1 MTKTLNNVV
10 RGLSAKN
17 IPEFYVVIPA
27 RYASTRLPG
36 KPLLDIA
43 GRPMVAWVAE
53 RAKQS
58 GAKQVVI
65 ATDDNKI
72 LLAVEQLGYQ
82 ALMTRA
88 DHVSGT
94 DRIAEVALKQAWS
107 DDAIVV
113 NVQGDEPLIAP
124 SLIVEVATQLHNSQ
138 DAAMATAC
146 HAIQKKTDFLNP
158 NIVKVVLDEKSNAMY
173 FSRAPIPYPRDSFAE
188 IGLPD
193 NIPAYRHIGIYAY
206 RAKFLKQ
213 YASIQPSVLE
223 QIESLEQLRVL
234 HHGYKISVAVTN
246 NAPATGVDTQ
256 EDLDFVRSII
266 KWNPSLTTNNF
277 LRQPHS
283 PINFRKKAV
292 NVLALNS

>member
-10 RGLSAKN
+10 HGLSAKN

-94 DRIAEVALKQAWS
+94 DRIAEVALKQAWP
-107 DDAIVV
+107 DDVIVV
-113 NVQGDEPLIAP
+113 NVQGDEPLIEP

-188 IGLPD
+188 IGLQD

-234 HHGYKISVAVTN
+234 HHGYKISVAITN

-266 KWNPSLTTNNF
+266 K
-277 LRQPHS
+277 
-283 PINFRKKAV
+283 
-292 NVLALNS
+292 